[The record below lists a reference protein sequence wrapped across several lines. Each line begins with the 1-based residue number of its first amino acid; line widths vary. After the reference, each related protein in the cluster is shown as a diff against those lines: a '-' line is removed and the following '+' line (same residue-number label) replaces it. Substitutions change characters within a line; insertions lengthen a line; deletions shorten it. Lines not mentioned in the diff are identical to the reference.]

1 VNDVRPGTV
10 ARGGRRTVS
19 IVLDPRQATRGP
31 VPVEKPSWVQIGP
44 YEAVAVGRTGN
55 TVTAEF
61 EIPEDAALGVL
72 LDCHLEFDTG
82 GRTRALKRN
91 AVLRIVE

>member
-1 VNDVRPGTV
+1 
-10 ARGGRRTVS
+10 
-19 IVLDPRQATRGP
+19 
-31 VPVEKPSWVQIGP
+31 VQIGP
-44 YEAVAVGRTGN
+44 YEAVAIDRAGN

-72 LDCHLEFDTG
+72 LDCHLEFDLG

-91 AVLRIVE
+91 AVVRVVE

>member
-1 VNDVRPGTV
+1 
-10 ARGGRRTVS
+10 
-19 IVLDPRQATRGP
+19 
-31 VPVEKPSWVQIGP
+31 VQIGP
-44 YEAVAVGRTGN
+44 YEAVAVERTGN

-61 EIPEDAALGVL
+61 EIPDDAALGVL

-82 GRTRALKRN
+82 GRMRALKRN